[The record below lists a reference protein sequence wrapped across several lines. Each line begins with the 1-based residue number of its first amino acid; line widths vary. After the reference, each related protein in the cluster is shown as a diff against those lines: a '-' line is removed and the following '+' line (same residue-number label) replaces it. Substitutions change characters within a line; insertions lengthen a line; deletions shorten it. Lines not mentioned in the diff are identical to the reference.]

1 VASLPFA
8 SGICAILDFLEFMST
23 TPHSSDTEKD
33 DDDFTMGEMFWAIS
47 AGISMPFI
55 VLAWMYFLVKTI
67 FLFPCFASRR
77 ETWDVRSQ
85 HLAVTRDGIRFDKDK
100 RRTCCGLSCTDAGQT
115 RITIQFDQITD
126 CYIVE
131 PVGSYLGC
139 VPHTLTRVHVAVA
152 ARSDAANGQGNHVS
166 SQIAFPGL
174 KEPRDFRNLVMAMKR
189 QRQTQPR
196 ENSLSS
202 LVALLEQSGSDSN
215 RGATEEIAVMLRE
228 IRNDLQASRTSHSD
242 ATAGNA

>member
-1 VASLPFA
+1 
-8 SGICAILDFLEFMST
+8 
-23 TPHSSDTEKD
+23 
-33 DDDFTMGEMFWAIS
+33 
-47 AGISMPFI
+47 
-55 VLAWMYFLVKTI
+55 
-67 FLFPCFASRR
+67 
-77 ETWDVRSQ
+77 
-85 HLAVTRDGIRFDKDK
+85 
-100 RRTCCGLSCTDAGQT
+100 
-115 RITIQFDQITD
+115 
-126 CYIVE
+126 
-131 PVGSYLGC
+131 
-139 VPHTLTRVHVAVA
+139 VA